1 MNSGRWSVHAHKRI
15 LSMNGAPFIR
25 ISLIKQSCQRESK
38 ERPRIFGGTARK
50 RGSPIGMFSI

>member
-1 MNSGRWSVHAHKRI
+1 MRTSEFFP
-15 LSMNGAPFIR
+15 MNGAPFIR

-38 ERPRIFGGTARK
+38 QRLRIFGGTARK